1 MRYLLKMMYDGTRYG
16 GYQRQANADTVG
28 ERLLT
33 ALQTLFGQV
42 EHMAGC
48 SRTDSGVHALM
59 FCVSFDAAQERDS
72 QAVVRALNAL
82 LPDDICVTGCQ
93 RVADD
98 FHARYSCRGKQY
110 LYQIRDSALRNPF
123 YDRYALTVAHA
134 LDIQQLNQ
142 IVLPIIGTHDFTSFM
157 ASGSKITDC
166 VRTVTRADFAREG
179 ELIRFR
185 ICADGFLYHMVR
197 IIVGTVLDIAE
208 GRLEADM
215 AKILAAKDRSAA
227 GRTIAAH
234 GLFLEKVFYAQQTD
248 M

>member
-1 MRYLLKMMYDGTRYG
+1 MYDGTRYG

-82 LPDDICVTGCQ
+82 LPEDICVTGCQ

-98 FHARYSCRGKQY
+98 FHAAAG
-110 LYQIRDSALRNPF
+110 
-123 YDRYALTVAHA
+123 
-134 LDIQQLNQ
+134 
-142 IVLPIIGTHDFTSFM
+142 
-157 ASGSKITDC
+157 ASSIY
-166 VRTVTRADFAREG
+166 
-179 ELIRFR
+179 IRFEILHCEIR
-185 ICADGFLYHMVR
+185 FMI
-197 IIVGTVLDIAE
+197 
-208 GRLEADM
+208 DM
-215 AKILAAKDRSAA
+215 LLQCLMHWIFKD
-227 GRTIAAH
+227 
-234 GLFLEKVFYAQQTD
+234 
-248 M
+248 